1 MQGWQARQQGRGRD
15 IILGRAGR
23 LVVRCDADL
32 PGPPQGTNMDELI
45 ENCKVLSLAIGTEA
59 VYYMTEGQL
68 KK

>member
-1 MQGWQARQQGRGRD
+1 
-15 IILGRAGR
+15 
-23 LVVRCDADL
+23 
-32 PGPPQGTNMDELI
+32 MDELI